1 MNVPGRSTDPPV
13 SAAAPDDDD
22 RLERALRERH
32 GFQTF
37 RPGQREAADA
47 VLKGRDLVA
56 VMPTGAGKSLCFQL
70 PALLLPGTTVVVSPL
85 IALMKD
91 QVDGLRAR
99 GAPAAAVHSGL
110 PAAERAATE
119 ADLAAGRLRLVYV
132 APERLAS
139 VSFRAAL
146 DRARASRLVV
156 DEAHCISQWGH
167 DFRPDYGRLGEL
179 RRQLG
184 VPAAAFTATATPE
197 VRADIAR
204 QLGLSDP
211 LELVTGFERPN
222 LTLVVEP
229 CRTRLDK
236 AGALDRLL
244 GEVGPPGLVY
254 AATRKNVD
262 LWAEHLEGRGLRAGR
277 YHAGLGDAERARV
290 QDDFFAGRLEVIAA
304 TNAFGMGVDKRDLRF
319 VAHADVPGSLEAY
332 YQEVGRAG
340 RDGLPARGALLF
352 APADVRTQEF
362 FLAGSNPDPATFRR
376 VWALLGEGAGE
387 EAIDGGAS
395 GGAAGGMAAATAARL
410 LRRAA
415 EARGIAPGA
424 GEAPID
430 VGALADKAGR
440 DRARLDT
447 MLRYAFGRGCRTRF
461 IYDYFAGAGR
471 GGAIPRC
478 GTCDVCLG
486 WRRAAGRPL
495 DDREF
500 ERVRIALSA
509 VARLPA
515 RFGVERIAQVLG
527 GSRSREVLD
536 RRLDR
541 VPTFGRLAELGLEEI
556 KRLLEALLESGLL
569 ERRGIEGGRPGAFVL
584 ALTAEGV
591 AVMRAEQRPLLALPG
606 PVAAGRPAAGR
617 RMPLRTV
624 PVGGQP
630 PVAGGPPGS
639 EGVAASAEPDPV
651 LLNRLREWRS
661 AEAKRRGV
669 PAFVIFHDTTL
680 AALAARRPRDRE
692 GLRAVKGIGPVKIEA
707 YGEALLRAL
716 AEGATGTDAGRKPP
730 GGARADS

>member
-1 MNVPGRSTDPPV
+1 VNDDAIG
-13 SAAAPDDDD
+13 AAP
-22 RLERALRERH
+22 LERALRERF
-32 GFQTF
+32 GLQSF
-37 RPGQREAADA
+37 RPGQRQAAEA
-47 VLKGRDLVA
+47 VLTGRDLVA

-99 GAPAAAVHSGL
+99 SLPAAALHSGL
-110 PAAERAATE
+110 TAADRAAAESS
-119 ADLAAGRLRLVYV
+119 LAAGRLRLIYV
-132 APERLAS
+132 APERLANA
-139 VSFRAAL
+139 SFCAAL
-146 DRARASRLVV
+146 DRARVARLVV

-179 RRQLG
+179 RRRLG

-204 QLGLSDP
+204 QLHLSDP

-222 LTLVVEP
+222 LTLAVEP
-229 CRTRLDK
+229 CRSRADK
-236 AGALDRLL
+236 GHALGRLL
-244 GEVGPPGLVY
+244 RDVGPPGLIY

-262 LWAEHLEGRGLRAGR
+262 LWAEHLDGLGLRAGR
-277 YHAGLGDAERARV
+277 YHGGLGDAERTRV
-290 QDDFFAGRLEVIAA
+290 QDDFLAGRLDVIAA

-352 APADVRTQEF
+352 SPADVRTQEF
-362 FLAGSNPDPATFRR
+362 FLAGSNPDRATFQR
-376 VWALLGEGAGE
+376 VWELLGQGAGDDAI
-387 EAIDGGAS
+387 EAATSGGAS
-395 GGAAGGMAAATAARL
+395 GAMAAGTAARL

-415 EARGIAPGA
+415 GAAGVAPGA
-424 GEAPID
+424 GEPPID
-430 VGALADKAGR
+430 VAALDGKARR

-447 MLRYAFGRGCRTRF
+447 MLAYAFGRGCRTRF

-471 GGAIPRC
+471 AGAIARC

-486 WRRAAGRPL
+486 WRRAEGRPL

-515 RFGVERIAQVLG
+515 RFGVQRIAQVLA
-527 GSRSREVLD
+527 GSRSREILD
-536 RRLDR
+536 RRLDDL
-541 VPTFGRLAELGLEEI
+541 PTFGRLADLGLDEI
-556 KRLLEALLESGLL
+556 KRLLDTLTEAGLL

-584 ALTAEGV
+584 ALSATGAE
-591 AVMRAEQRPLLALPG
+591 VMRAELRPNLALPQ
-606 PVAAGRPAAGR
+606 GRPAEPATIGR
-617 RMPLRTV
+617 GVSRRRPPAAV
-624 PVGGQP
+624 APEPGAAPQP
-630 PVAGGPPGS
+630 DA
-639 EGVAASAEPDPV
+639 D
-651 LLNRLREWRS
+651 LLARLKGWRA

-669 PAFVIFHDTTL
+669 PAYVVFHDTTL
-680 AALAARRPRDRE
+680 AALAAERPRDCG
-692 GLRAVKGIGPVKIEA
+692 GLRAVKGVGPAKIEA
-707 YGEALLRAL
+707 YGETLLRL
-716 AEGATGTDAGRKPP
+716 LGTADPAPP
-730 GGARADS
+730 DPPPARRPLRADRAPR